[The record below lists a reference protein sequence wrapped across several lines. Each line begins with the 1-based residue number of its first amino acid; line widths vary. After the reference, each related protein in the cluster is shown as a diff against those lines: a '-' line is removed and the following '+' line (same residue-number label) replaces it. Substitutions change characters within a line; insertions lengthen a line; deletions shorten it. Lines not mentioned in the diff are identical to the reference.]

1 VNKVGI
7 LHPGEMGFAV
17 ANSVLNSG
25 HEVYWCSEGRSEA
38 TRQRAQTLNL
48 SACSTLD
55 ELCRTCGILISVCP
69 PHAALDMAQA
79 VKDSGFRGLYA
90 DINAIAPNTMKT
102 LADNLQ
108 TTGITVIDGGIIG
121 LPPVSAG
128 TTWLHLSGHGAE
140 QVADCFS
147 AGPME
152 TSILGPEIGQASG
165 LKMCF
170 AANSKGTA
178 ALHAA
183 ILGAADNLGV
193 REALERQWDTYTPG
207 FTAKAHGRIRQVAR
221 KAWRFTGEME
231 EIAATLSDTG
241 MPPEFFLGA
250 ARIYARQTGFKDI
263 AEEPT
268 LEEILQQLSEK
279 SEA

>member
-207 FTAKAHGRIRQVAR
+207 FTAKAHG
-221 KAWRFTGEME
+221 
-231 EIAATLSDTG
+231 
-241 MPPEFFLGA
+241 
-250 ARIYARQTGFKDI
+250 
-263 AEEPT
+263 
-268 LEEILQQLSEK
+268 
-279 SEA
+279 